1 MAKMTTNGITYDT
14 QASKLLHQHVLREQ
28 LPAATRAELADW
40 AAQKTAQWCVPI
52 MPTTHLTV
60 GMERLYRRVNDG
72 SYWIHE
78 IHAGTKDIAIPLSE
92 QEARAWL
99 KDRCGGWRRYARL
112 EARVFSA

>member
-1 MAKMTTNGITYDT
+1 MAKMTTNGITNDT

-60 GMERLYRRVNDG
+60 GMERLYRRVNMVRTG
-72 SYWIHE
+72 FTRSM
-78 IHAGTKDIAIPLSE
+78 
-92 QEARAWL
+92 QEPRTSRFL
-99 KDRCGGWRRYARL
+99 CLNRKLVPG
-112 EARVFSA
+112 